1 MFPPGAR
8 RLGIL
13 MLDTRFPRPMGD
25 LGNPASWGVPT
36 ELLVVHG
43 IGPADAVQS
52 AQELRRGP
60 VLEAFCDAVAQLQ
73 RRGVAAITTS
83 CGFLAPLQRDLQRAA
98 SVPVVTS
105 SLTLLPSLLAQGGPV
120 GVLTI
125 NAQRLGA
132 DHFLALGISHAQL
145 SRLVVEGMPAGT
157 EFSRSILG
165 NHESLDTE
173 KAADEVVAAALRLKA
188 REPAVRALVLE
199 CTNMPPYAQRIRQ
212 ATGFRVLSLLDS
224 PLLGAA
230 LAADHLAAY

>member
-1 MFPPGAR
+1 
-8 RLGIL
+8 

-36 ELLVVHG
+36 ELLVVQG

-52 AQELRRGP
+52 AQQLRQGP
-60 VLEAFCDAVAQLQ
+60 VLRAFCEAVVELK

-98 SVPVVTS
+98 SIRAVTS
-105 SLTLLPSLLAQGGPV
+105 SLTLLPSLLAEGLPV

-125 NAQRLGA
+125 NSQRLGA

-145 SRLVVEGMPAGT
+145 GRLVVEGMPAGGR
-157 EFSRSILG
+157 FSRSILG
-165 NHESLDTE
+165 NRKDLDIE
-173 KAADEVVAAALRLKA
+173 GAGDEVVAAALRLKA
-188 REPAVRALVLE
+188 RAPAVRTLVLE

-224 PLLGAA
+224 PLLRAA
-230 LAADHLAAY
+230 LAVDQLAACRAPIA